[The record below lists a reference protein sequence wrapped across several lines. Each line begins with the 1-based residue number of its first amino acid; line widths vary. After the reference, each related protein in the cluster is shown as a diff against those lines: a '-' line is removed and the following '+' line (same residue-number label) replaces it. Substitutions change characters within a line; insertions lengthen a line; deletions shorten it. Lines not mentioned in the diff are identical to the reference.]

1 MGVISADDVE
11 RRAGIIL
18 NPTRKVWE
26 LKSVLDHR
34 TEQNVQ
40 GFFGDHATTRANKRT
55 EEDPY
60 RSYVQIEDAVP
71 IGQLVAMNSE
81 VAFDDNA
88 EIQLSGDGFYN
99 AWESKKLEEGGSYER
114 QLPTHFTT
122 GSDDIFMR
130 SMITT
135 YAVEEKACEED
146 EDGKKTDKCKPTGAF
161 FLNEA
166 GAKAAAKEVL
176 ATHKGLT
183 GDALKTYLDTY
194 FAKAWSHFDV
204 NKTGTI
210 EVSKAPQFMRFL
222 ASDQRMS
229 LGESSF

>member
-1 MGVISADDVE
+1 MKSIIIAALLGLIEAKKDDTM
-11 RRAGIIL
+11 
-18 NPTRKVWE
+18 PVWG
-26 LKSVLDHR
+26 LRSVNDHR
-34 TEQNVQ
+34 DDSQNTQ
-40 GFFGDHATTRANKRT
+40 TFGTQSTNRADART
-55 EEDPY
+55 AENPY
-60 RSYVQIEDAVP
+60 RSHAQKGVP

-99 AWESKKLEEGGSYER
+99 AWESKKLEEGGTYER

-130 SMITT
+130 SMLTT

-166 GAKAAAKEVL
+166 GARAAAKEVL